1 MHQKHL
7 SNQDGKPEISVTP
20 SNDTVDIQPV
30 TPPKTETAENA
41 TLKPNKTR
49 GSNANT
55 HAAATAQSQPQ
66 PRYSSRLRKTPQCLG
81 FDTYY

>member
-1 MHQKHL
+1 MHQEHL
-7 SNQDGKPEISVTP
+7 SNQEGKPEISVTP

-30 TPPKTETAENA
+30 TPPQTETAENA
-41 TLKPNKTR
+41 TLKPSKTK

-66 PRYSSRLRKTPQCLG
+66 PRYSTRLRKTPQCLG

>member
-1 MHQKHL
+1 MHQKHF

-20 SNDTVDIQPV
+20 SNATVDIEPV

-41 TLKPNKTR
+41 TLTPNKTK

-66 PRYSSRLRKTPQCLG
+66 PRYSTRLRKTPQCLG